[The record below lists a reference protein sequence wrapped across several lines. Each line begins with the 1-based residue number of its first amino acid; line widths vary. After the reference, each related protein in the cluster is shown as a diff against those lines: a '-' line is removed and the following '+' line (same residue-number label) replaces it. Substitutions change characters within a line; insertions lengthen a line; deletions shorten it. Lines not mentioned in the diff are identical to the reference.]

1 MEHRDFRILGLAGSL
16 RRASFHRGILRA
28 AHEVAPQWMS
38 CESFDLGR
46 IPYFNQDIEDEGN
59 PEPVKELREK
69 IRAYDAVLIATPE
82 YDYAIP
88 GVLTAALD
96 WALRSRYDPTPFR
109 HKPVG
114 IVGASPGSGGTAR
127 GQMVLRQILLHPP
140 AYVMPEPQ
148 MLIPFSR
155 QKFDAQTGDLVDEET
170 RERLRRFLSALAE
183 WTQQLEKPMEAHQRQ
198 ANVNARIRSTHSP
211 RVHQPGG
218 SDKRGGRAH
227 EPETFPYGCGL
238 THEPHP
244 AQQRYHTPPG
254 EGDKPPGSRR
264 PPLRGITEPP
274 LPGALAPDRGHP
286 APSL

>member
-1 MEHRDFRILGLAGSL
+1 MRRTEPERLPVENGERDRAREGALKKSRDRESQQGRHTMDHKDFRILGLAGSL
-16 RRASFHRGILRA
+16 RRASFHRAILRA

-170 RERLRRFLSALAE
+170 RERLGRFLEALVE
-183 WTQQLEKPMEAHQRQ
+183 WSE
-198 ANVNARIRSTHSP
+198 
-211 RVHQPGG
+211 RVGRPAKTPGMI
-218 SDKRGGRAH
+218 A
-227 EPETFPYGCGL
+227 
-238 THEPHP
+238 
-244 AQQRYHTPPG
+244 
-254 EGDKPPGSRR
+254 
-264 PPLRGITEPP
+264 
-274 LPGALAPDRGHP
+274 
-286 APSL
+286 